1 MLPEVDV
8 NSTLCKT
15 DLPCVRRQQYA
26 QKAAP
31 SQSRAA
37 MKNVNRFNYWGLK
50 MHHSFL
56 LPSVLFPC
64 CASGGE
70 ERRPEMRLCSQP
82 RFNVTT
88 LYFGSKN
95 LSPVSRAR
103 STPFTCKSPKCSRKL
118 GGTVILYNELKL
130 FVSLNCF
137 NVDNLLLNFSQSRLA
152 VSLWQDLVTALF
164 ILTESEGCQSYS
176 NLK

>member
-1 MLPEVDV
+1 MLPEVGV

-15 DLPCVRRQQYA
+15 DLPCVRRLQYA

-31 SQSRAA
+31 SQSRVA

-70 ERRPEMRLCSQP
+70 KRRLEIRLCSQP

-95 LSPVSRAR
+95 LNQVSRAR
-103 STPFTCKSPKCSRKL
+103 STSFTCKSPKWAVRFFFFYRGTRFSGWL
-118 GGTVILYNELKL
+118 GWSEILWRVTRHTVLCMRE
-130 FVSLNCF
+130 
-137 NVDNLLLNFSQSRLA
+137 
-152 VSLWQDLVTALF
+152 
-164 ILTESEGCQSYS
+164 
-176 NLK
+176 

>member
-1 MLPEVDV
+1 MLPQVDV

-15 DLPCVRRQQYA
+15 DLPCVRSQQNA
-26 QKAAP
+26 QKAVS
-31 SQSRAA
+31 SQSREA
-37 MKNVNRFNYWGLK
+37 MKNVSRFNYWGLK

-70 ERRPEMRLCSQP
+70 KRRLEIRLCSQP

-95 LSPVSRAR
+95 LNQVSRAR
-103 STPFTCKSPKCSRKL
+103 STSFTCKSPKWAVRFFFFTEVPDLAGDWVEVRFCDASR
-118 GGTVILYNELKL
+118 
-130 FVSLNCF
+130 
-137 NVDNLLLNFSQSRLA
+137 
-152 VSLWQDLVTALF
+152 VTPFCACASSW
-164 ILTESEGCQSYS
+164 T
-176 NLK
+176 